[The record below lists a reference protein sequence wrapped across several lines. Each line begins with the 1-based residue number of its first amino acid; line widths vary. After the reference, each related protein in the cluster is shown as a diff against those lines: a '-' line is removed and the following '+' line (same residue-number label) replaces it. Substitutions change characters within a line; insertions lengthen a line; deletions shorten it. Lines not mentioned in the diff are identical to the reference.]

1 MTRYSLDMIKM
12 TRRQV
17 VAGGGGAALAM
28 AALGFLPVPVQA
40 SPTDAKKLLAELI
53 GGIPAEKGRVH
64 VKLPKRTD
72 KGPFTRLTV
81 SVDSPMREDDYVK
94 ALHIVA
100 ERNTV
105 PEVAS
110 FYFTPMN
117 GKAEV
122 TTRIR
127 LKKTQIIVAV
137 AEMSDGSAYL
147 GKGRTKVSRG
157 GGGCG

>member
-1 MTRYSLDMIKM
+1 MTEWTIDNYRL

-17 VAGGGGAALAM
+17 LAGGGGAMVALSVLGLS
-28 AALGFLPVPVQA
+28 AADAAA
-40 SPTDAKKLLAELI
+40 SPKDAKGKLAELT
-53 GGIPAEKGRVH
+53 GNAVLKKGRVH
-64 VKLPKRTD
+64 VTLPKLTN
-72 KGPFTRLTV
+72 KGPFARIAIA
-81 SVDSPMREDDYVK
+81 VDSPMSEEDYVK

-110 FYFTPMN
+110 FYFSPMS
-117 GKAEV
+117 GRAEV

-127 LKKTQIIVAV
+127 LKKTQIIVAA
-137 AEMSDGSAYL
+137 AEMSGGSVYI
-147 GKGRTKVSRG
+147 GKARTKVSRG

>member
-1 MTRYSLDMIKM
+1 MTRLTLDTIAL

-17 VAGGGGAALAM
+17 VAGGGGAVLALAVLGLAPG
-28 AALGFLPVPVQA
+28 AALA
-40 SPTDAKKLLAELI
+40 SPKDATKMLAELT
-53 GGIPAEKGRVH
+53 GGAVLNKGRVH
-64 VKLPKRTD
+64 VKLPKITD
-72 KGPFTRLTV
+72 RGPFTRISV
-81 SVDSPMREDDYVK
+81 SVDSPMSGGDYVK
-94 ALHIVA
+94 ALHIVS

-110 FYFTPMN
+110 FYFTPLN

-127 LKKTQIIVAV
+127 LRKSQIIVAV
-137 AEMSDGSAYL
+137 AEMSDGTAYV
-147 GKGRTKVSRG
+147 GKGRTKVSKG

>member
-1 MTRYSLDMIKM
+1 MTTLTLDTIEL

-17 VAGGGGAALAM
+17 IAGGCGSVIALAVLGFVPGAALA
-28 AALGFLPVPVQA
+28 
-40 SPTDAKKLLAELI
+40 SPNDAKEMLAELT
-53 GGIPAEKGRVH
+53 GGATLNKGRVH
-64 VKLPKRTD
+64 VTLPKITD
-72 KGPFTRLTV
+72 KGPFTRITV
-81 SVDSPMREDDYVK
+81 SVDSPMSDDDYVK
-94 ALHIVA
+94 AVHIVS

-110 FYFTPMN
+110 FYFSPMN

-127 LKKTQIIVAV
+127 LRKTQIIVAV
-137 AEMSDGSAYL
+137 AEMSDGTAYI
-147 GKGRTKVSRG
+147 GKGRTKVSKG

>member
-1 MTRYSLDMIKM
+1 MSRLSLD
-12 TRRQV
+12 TTLLNRRQV
-17 VAGGGGAALAM
+17 VASGGGAMIALVVQGMIPCVA
-28 AALGFLPVPVQA
+28 QA
-40 SPTDAKKLLAELI
+40 SPTDAKKMLSDLS
-53 GGIPAEKGRVH
+53 GGVPLKKGRVH
-64 VKLPKRTD
+64 VSLPKITD

-81 SVDSPMREDDYVK
+81 SVDSPMSDSDYVK

-105 PEVAS
+105 PEVAT

-117 GKAEV
+117 GRAEV

-127 LKKTQIIVAV
+127 LRKTQIIVAV
-137 AEMSDGSAYL
+137 AEMSDGTAYI
-147 GKGRTKVSRG
+147 GKGRTKVSKG

>member
-1 MTRYSLDMIKM
+1 MTRYSLETIKL

-17 VAGGGGAALAM
+17 VAGGGGAALAL
-28 AALGFLPVPVQA
+28 AALGSLPGTALA
-40 SPTDAKKLLAELI
+40 SPTDAKKMLADLTK
-53 GGIPAEKGRVH
+53 GKALKKGRVH
-64 VKLPKRTD
+64 VRLPKRTD
-72 KGPFTRLTV
+72 KGPFTRVTV
-81 SVDSPMREDDYVK
+81 AVDSPMTGDDYVK
-94 ALHIVA
+94 ALHLVA

-105 PEVAS
+105 PEVAT

-137 AEMSDGSAYL
+137 AEMSDGTAFI
-147 GKGRTKVSRG
+147 GKGRTKVSKG

>member
-1 MTRYSLDMIKM
+1 MTRMTLDTIKL
-12 TRRQV
+12 TRRQALA
-17 VAGGGGAALAM
+17 AGSGAALALAVQGFIPD
-28 AALGFLPVPVQA
+28 AAWA
-40 SPTDAKKLLAELI
+40 SPTDAKEMLTNLTGGALLK
-53 GGIPAEKGRVH
+53 KGRVH
-64 VKLPKRTD
+64 VTLPRITD
-72 KGPFTRLTV
+72 KGPFTRITV
-81 SVDSPMREDDYVK
+81 AVDSPMTDGDFVK
-94 ALHIVA
+94 AVHLVA

-110 FYFTPMN
+110 FFFTPMN
-117 GKAEV
+117 GKAEI

-137 AEMSDGSAYL
+137 AEMSDDTIYI